1 MLQDSREPLTD
12 TLTEFLPLSQTAFL
26 PEADIPNDKALRED
40 YERLR
45 ITYEI
50 QRYIG
55 SEISV
60 DRVLDRILDRTFEFL
75 HYDRAAILLVD
86 KEGKLKL
93 RSKRN
98 TNKKGKLIL
107 SSTLIKYVIKKK
119 EGIISSDVLSDDRF
133 NAADSIIISG
143 MRSSITAPILHQ
155 QEVLGVIVIQT
166 FERVGAFKKKDLQLL
181 VSIANHTAQFIKT
194 SLLHEELRMS
204 FESAIRTLSA
214 TVDAK
219 HPLTAGHSERVAELS
234 SLIAREMGLNGRR
247 AEALRFAALLHD
259 IGKIGIPDNVLLK
272 DGPFDPEERDEM
284 NSHPLKTKKILEKFH
299 FPKRLKGVP
308 EIAALHHERID
319 GKGYPKG
326 IGGDDLPMEARIIAV
341 ADVFDALTSPRDY
354 PKYDNNGRISSA
366 RRMSIEKAVSMLE
379 DDTGTHF
386 DERVVKA
393 FKRCLPKA
401 LQLYRGNHYTPE
413 YVDEY
418 LNSRPPMLRLH
429 AVRSQS
435 SNEN

>member
-1 MLQDSREPLTD
+1 MLQDNRKSLTD

-26 PEADIPNDKALRED
+26 PETDIPNDEALRED

-107 SSTLIKYVIKKK
+107 SSTLIKYVVKKK
-119 EGIISSDVLSDDRF
+119 EGIISSDVLNDDRF

-155 QEVLGVIVIQT
+155 KEVLGVIVIQT
-166 FERVGAFKKKDLQLL
+166 FKRVGAFTKKDLQLL
-181 VSIANHTAQFIKT
+181 VGIANHTAQFIKT

-234 SLIAREMGLNGRR
+234 TLIAREMGLNGRR

-259 IGKIGIPDNVLLK
+259 IGKIGIPDSVLLK

-341 ADVFDALTSPRDY
+341 ADVFDALTSTRDY
-354 PKYDNNGRISSA
+354 PKYDNDGRISSA
-366 RRMSIEKAVSMLE
+366 RRMSIKKAVSMLE
-379 DDTGTHF
+379 EDMGTHF
-386 DERVVKA
+386 DERVIKA

-401 LQLYRGNHYTPE
+401 LELYRGNHYAPE

-418 LNSRPPMLRLH
+418 LRLQPPVRRLH
-429 AVRSQS
+429 AVGPRGSK
-435 SNEN
+435 EN